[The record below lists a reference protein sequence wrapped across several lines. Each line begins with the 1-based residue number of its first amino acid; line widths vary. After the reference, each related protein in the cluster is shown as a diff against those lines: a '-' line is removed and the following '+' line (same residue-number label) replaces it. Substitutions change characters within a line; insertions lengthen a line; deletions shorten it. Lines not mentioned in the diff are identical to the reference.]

1 MNGKELYALLQR
13 HFPNEA
19 ALSWDNVGLLCGR
32 MDKDIRTVY
41 IALDATTDVVDG
53 AVEAGADLLL
63 THHPVIF
70 SGIKRIEEGDYLGE
84 RLLRMIENHVAC
96 YAMHTNYDVKRMA
109 DLVVSRMGLK
119 NPEVLEAT
127 AADGSEGIGYTG
139 DFETPMTLETCALNQ
154 SLVSYSGR
162 ACLW

>member
-70 SGIKRIEEGDYLGE
+70 SGIKRIEEGNYLGNGFAHD
-84 RLLRMIENHVAC
+84 RKPRGLLCHA
-96 YAMHTNYDVKRMA
+96 HQ
-109 DLVVSRMGLK
+109 L
-119 NPEVLEAT
+119 
-127 AADGSEGIGYTG
+127 
-139 DFETPMTLETCALNQ
+139 
-154 SLVSYSGR
+154 
-162 ACLW
+162 